1 MASKG
6 FHIELVCESC
16 GEPSEKL
23 MVTKRFLFCYPCNE
37 AKKRRDRFLAE
48 EKEWNDSLTTS
59 LKTQKKGI

>member
-6 FHIELVCESC
+6 FHLELVCEAC

-23 MVTKRFLFCYPCNE
+23 MVTKRFLYCYPCNE

-48 EKEWNDSLTTS
+48 EKEWESLTTGQ
-59 LKTQKKGI
+59 KAQKKEIE